1 MVVPQIV
8 YNLIKTFFLLLLLGI
23 LFANVIF
30 VVLSVIPL
38 LLAILGSYSPLP
50 SGIKVNRHCSL
61 KRACTGDL
69 IHVTLEVWIE
79 KGMGIVFIAD
89 ELPGDFKVMEGSNFK
104 VFWKGREKRKETF
117 TYSMRCTI
125 SGTYCMEKVQ
135 WESRHFL
142 YRQMAHGKE
151 LCKTVIEIHPKAME
165 IQKIKN
171 AAALAR
177 IPMPK
182 GSETRVGMSTLEF
195 KEMRLY
201 TYGDSFR
208 GVNWKA
214 TARNIY
220 RGGHW
225 PIINEYDKEGKKEV
239 WLYMDVSQD
248 MEFGRSARN
257 ALECGLE
264 AVNGLA
270 EYYLKQNC
278 SVSFCTYNGRAA
290 FVAPGTGQRQHY
302 RIIKELVQLNEAGI
316 SPSDGRQESMGSLED
331 AVAERKSYF
340 TRVKPLFVIVTR
352 QNGRED
358 GELSEGIREAGKY
371 ASIQKGR
378 LQIMV
383 INISGY
389 DLAVSTEADKA
400 AAGLLEVRDGIL
412 SRNLKGK
419 CIWIDWNP
427 EKGSFLN
434 ALLTQAVGI

>member
-1 MVVPQIV
+1 MLVPQTV
-8 YNLIKTFFLLLLLGI
+8 YNLIRTFFFLLLLGI

-30 VVLSVIPL
+30 VLLSVIPL
-38 LLAILGSYSPLP
+38 LVAIIGSYSPLP
-50 SGIKVNRHCSL
+50 SGIKVKRNCSV
-61 KRACTGDL
+61 KRASTGDL
-69 IHVTLEVWIE
+69 IHVTLEIWIE

-89 ELPGDFKVMEGSNFK
+89 ELPGNFKVTEGSNFK
-104 VFWKGREKRKETF
+104 VFWKGGEERKETF
-117 TYSMRCTI
+117 TYSMQCTI
-125 SGTYCMEKVQ
+125 SGTYRMEKVQ

-151 LCKTVIEIHPKAME
+151 HCETVIEIHPEAME
-165 IQKIKN
+165 IQKIRN
-171 AAALAR
+171 ASTLAR
-177 IPMPK
+177 IPMPR
-182 GSETRVGMSTLEF
+182 GSETRVGMPTLEF

-201 TYGDSFR
+201 NYGDSFR
-208 GVNWKA
+208 GINWKA

-239 WLYMDVSQD
+239 WFYMDVSQD
-248 MEFGRSARN
+248 MEFGRSVRN

-264 AVNGLA
+264 AVNGLT

-278 SVSFCTYNGRAA
+278 SVSFCTYNGKAA

-302 RIIKELVQLNEAGI
+302 RIIKELVQLNGEGTC
-316 SPSDGRQESMGSLED
+316 PPDEQQESMGSLEE
-331 AVAERKSYF
+331 AVAEHKSYF

-352 QNGRED
+352 QNGKED
-358 GELSEGIREAGKY
+358 EELAEGIREAGKY

-378 LQIMV
+378 LQVLV

-389 DLAVSTEADKA
+389 DLAVSTEVDKA
-400 AAGLLEVRDGIL
+400 AAGLLEVRDEIL
-412 SRNLKGK
+412 SRSLKGK